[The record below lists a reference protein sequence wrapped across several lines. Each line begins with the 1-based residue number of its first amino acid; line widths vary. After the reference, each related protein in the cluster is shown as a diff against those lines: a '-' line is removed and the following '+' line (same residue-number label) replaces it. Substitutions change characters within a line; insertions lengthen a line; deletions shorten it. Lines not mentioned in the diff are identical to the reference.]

1 MFAIKFHS
9 KGKKRAAWLKLQIFY
24 SMIIL
29 NKALITYKHST
40 VNGYLRQCR
49 IAEEVALISMVPYAS
64 EIIKH
69 FERTGT
75 MKRIL
80 AFLLVSVLIFGIC
93 GCAKSDKEE
102 AAANDLFTDEFFSDV
117 VRICCYDADNI
128 AESSEQMA
136 PVIRYLKSL
145 KLKETN
151 EHLRTTNE
159 KGEFL
164 YGLSLIS
171 FDKADGTEV
180 RFRYNHAKL
189 TLMGDSPKSYVLD
202 GAETDSNINLNLVL
216 QDAFAQIDTDTE

>member
-1 MFAIKFHS
+1 M
-9 KGKKRAAWLKLQIFY
+9 QIFY

-29 NKALITYKHST
+29 KKALIAYKHST

-93 GCAKSDKEE
+93 GCAKSNKEE

-145 KLKETN
+145 KLKETD
-151 EHLRTTNE
+151 EHLSTKNE
-159 KGEFL
+159 KGEDM
-164 YGLSLIS
+164 YGLGYII
-171 FDKADGTEV
+171 FYKADGTEV
-180 RFRYNHAKL
+180 HFLCNNGKFTL
-189 TLMGDSPKSYVLD
+189 TGDSPKSYVIQDVNFDEFNLGLD
-202 GAETDSNINLNLVL
+202 LHN
-216 QDAFAQIDTDTE
+216 AFEEGNGTDTEK

>member
-1 MFAIKFHS
+1 
-9 KGKKRAAWLKLQIFY
+9 
-24 SMIIL
+24 
-29 NKALITYKHST
+29 
-40 VNGYLRQCR
+40 
-49 IAEEVALISMVPYAS
+49 
-64 EIIKH
+64 
-69 FERTGT
+69 

-93 GCAKSDKEE
+93 GCAKSNKEE

-145 KLKETN
+145 KLKETD
-151 EHLRTTNE
+151 EHLSNRNE
-159 KGEFL
+159 KGELL
-164 YGLSLIS
+164 YGLNFIS
-171 FDKADGTEV
+171 FDKADGTEIC
-180 RFRYNHAKL
+180 FMHNHAML

-202 GAETDSNINLNLVL
+202 GAETDSNINLNLGL

>member
-1 MFAIKFHS
+1 M
-9 KGKKRAAWLKLQIFY
+9 QIFY

-29 NKALITYKHST
+29 KKALITYKHST

-93 GCAKSDKEE
+93 GCSQSNKEE

-117 VRICCYDADNI
+117 VRIRCNDGI
-128 AESSEQMA
+128 AGGSEQMA

-145 KLKETN
+145 KLKETDK
-151 EHLRTTNE
+151 HLSNRNE
-159 KGEFL
+159 KGELL
-164 YGLSLIS
+164 YGLNFIS
-171 FDKADGTEV
+171 FDKADGTEIC
-180 RFRYNHAKL
+180 FMHNHAKL
-189 TLMGDSPKSYVLD
+189 TLMGDSPKSYALD
-202 GAETDSNINLNLVL
+202 GAETDSNINLNLGL
-216 QDAFAQIDTDTE
+216 QDAFAKIDTDTE

>member
-1 MFAIKFHS
+1 MFTIKFHS
-9 KGKKRAAWLKLQIFY
+9 KDKKRAAWLKLQIFY

-29 NKALITYKHST
+29 KKALITYKHST

-93 GCAKSDKEE
+93 GCAKSNKEE

-117 VRICCYDADNI
+117 VRIRCVAGI
-128 AESSEQMA
+128 AEGSEQMA

-159 KGEFL
+159 KGELL
-164 YGLSLIS
+164 YGLGCIT
-171 FDKADGTEV
+171 FDKADGTDV
-180 RFRYNHAKL
+180 SFLYNNGKFTL
-189 TLMGDSPKSYVLD
+189 TGNSPKSYVIQDVNFDEFNLGLD
-202 GAETDSNINLNLVL
+202 LHN
-216 QDAFAQIDTDTE
+216 AFEEGNGTDTEK

>member
-1 MFAIKFHS
+1 
-9 KGKKRAAWLKLQIFY
+9 
-24 SMIIL
+24 
-29 NKALITYKHST
+29 
-40 VNGYLRQCR
+40 
-49 IAEEVALISMVPYAS
+49 
-64 EIIKH
+64 
-69 FERTGT
+69 
-75 MKRIL
+75 MKRTL

-93 GCAKSDKEE
+93 GCSQSNKEE

-117 VRICCYDADNI
+117 VRIRCFDGI
-128 AESSEQMA
+128 AEGSEQMA

-189 TLMGDSPKSYVLD
+189 TLTGDTPKSYVLD
-202 GAETDSNINLNLVL
+202 GAETDSNINLNLGL
-216 QDAFAQIDTDTE
+216 QDAFAQIDTDTEK

>member
-1 MFAIKFHS
+1 M
-9 KGKKRAAWLKLQIFY
+9 QIFY
-24 SMIIL
+24 CMIIL
-29 NKALITYKHST
+29 KKALIAYKHST

-93 GCAKSDKEE
+93 GCAKSNKEE

-117 VRICCYDADNI
+117 VRIRCVAGI
-128 AESSEQMA
+128 AEDSEQMA

-145 KLKETN
+145 KLKETDK
-151 EHLRTTNE
+151 HLSNRNE
-159 KGEFL
+159 KGELL
-164 YGLSLIS
+164 YGLNFIS
-171 FDKADGTEV
+171 FDKADGTEIC
-180 RFRYNHAKL
+180 FMHNHAKL

-202 GAETDSNINLNLVL
+202 GAETDSNINLNLGL

>member
-1 MFAIKFHS
+1 M
-9 KGKKRAAWLKLQIFY
+9 QIFY

-29 NKALITYKHST
+29 KKALITYKHST

-93 GCAKSDKEE
+93 GCAKSGKEE

-117 VRICCYDADNI
+117 VRIRCVAGI
-128 AESSEQMA
+128 AEGSEQMA

-145 KLKETN
+145 KLKETDK
-151 EHLRTTNE
+151 HLSNRNE
-159 KGEFL
+159 KGELL
-164 YGLSLIS
+164 YGLNFIS
-171 FDKADGTEV
+171 FDKADGTEIC
-180 RFRYNHAKL
+180 FMHNHAKL

-202 GAETDSNINLNLVL
+202 GAETDSNINLNLGL

>member
-1 MFAIKFHS
+1 
-9 KGKKRAAWLKLQIFY
+9 
-24 SMIIL
+24 
-29 NKALITYKHST
+29 
-40 VNGYLRQCR
+40 
-49 IAEEVALISMVPYAS
+49 MVPYAS

-93 GCAKSDKEE
+93 GCAKSNKEE

-117 VRICCYDADNI
+117 VRIRCNDGI
-128 AESSEQMA
+128 AGGSEHMK

-159 KGEFL
+159 KGELL
-164 YGLSLIS
+164 YGLGCIT
-171 FDKADGTEV
+171 FDKADGTDV
-180 RFRYNHAKL
+180 SFLYNNGKFTL
-189 TLMGDSPKSYVLD
+189 TGDSPKSYVIQDVNFDEFNLGLD
-202 GAETDSNINLNLVL
+202 LHN
-216 QDAFAQIDTDTE
+216 AFEEGNGTDTEK